1 LLSPSLL
8 GGFLL
13 LFANAFSAYATA
25 YALSAGSSNLVSVQI
40 RFYLQGNTIT
50 GKSNL
55 GYALAAWM
63 IVVMVLAMSGY
74 LGLRRRSE
82 RWRK

>member
-1 LLSPSLL
+1 
-8 GGFLL
+8 
-13 LFANAFSAYATA
+13 
-25 YALSAGSSNLVSVQI
+25 VQI
-40 RFYLQGNTIT
+40 RFFLQGNTIT

-63 IVVMVLAMSGY
+63 VIVMIVAMSGY
-74 LGLRRRSE
+74 LGLRQISE